1 MSLALPHSGTPT
13 PHARPRSPPT
23 GCECGS
29 GSPSRM
35 PARHRRRRWAL
46 SRHPLT
52 AAQGQAALGRRSP
65 GRCGRARSPPARHFR
80 NAAPTA
86 HPRSL
91 RGRCRIRARLAA
103 CAREAA
109 GRPKQPRCAEA
120 RGHRGAC
127 PQTPGAPHGAPARPH
142 PAPSLLPTSALPAST
157 TSAITSVHR
166 DCMM

>member
-1 MSLALPHSGTPT
+1 MVSLALPHSGTPT

-109 GRPKQPRCAEA
+109 AAQSNRAVRRRAGTAVHAPR
-120 RGHRGAC
+120 H
-127 PQTPGAPHGAPARPH
+127 PARRTAH
-142 PAPSLLPTSALPAST
+142 PRAHTLRPLSCPPRRCRRAPRAPSRASIAT
-157 TSAITSVHR
+157 A
-166 DCMM
+166 